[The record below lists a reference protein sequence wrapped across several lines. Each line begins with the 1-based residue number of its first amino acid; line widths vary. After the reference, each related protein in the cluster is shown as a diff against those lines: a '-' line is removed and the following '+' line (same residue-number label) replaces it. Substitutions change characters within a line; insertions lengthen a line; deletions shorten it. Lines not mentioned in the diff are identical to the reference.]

1 MIPTQMN
8 QTEPT
13 TLPQCFEEATIHK
26 PLSYEDSVALLTDQQ
41 VLREY
46 DIRIQ
51 FLDMGCIVN
60 VGCKAIAFNNTYE
73 AIEKIKDYILN
84 PKEVSAIWRKEFNMG

>member
-1 MIPTQMN
+1 MTPTQIN
-8 QTEPT
+8 QTEPAE
-13 TLPQCFEEATIHK
+13 LRREELTYHK
-26 PLSYEDSVALLTDQQ
+26 SLSYEDSVALLTDQQ

-46 DIRIQ
+46 EIRIQ

-73 AIEKIKDYILN
+73 AIEKVKEYILN
-84 PKEVSAIWRKEFNMG
+84 PKKVQCIWRKEFNMG